1 MYGIIAQGI
10 RRLAATLEKRVLAR
24 LTFREKILLL
34 PAVTAAALLIT
45 SLIMLVSG
53 VWGDR
58 TLKRIEHAD
67 YPAVQTARAMLN
79 SLGELQRALQ
89 DAVSSADAEKL
100 VQADSLRDQILAQIA
115 IAKANPNAE
124 PDELGELSNSISQ
137 YYLFARG
144 VTGRLIAGETGEDL
158 VTVLQRMRSSYNEVK
173 RQLET
178 NVSRHEASIANAFT
192 MARRIQRIGWVLVAG
207 VIVLS
212 IAALAMLSNLT
223 IAGLTKPLGDAVHVA
238 NRLAEGDMSTDIPE
252 GSNDEVGQLLRAMR
266 EMLRYLRDM
275 ARVAEAVAEGDL
287 TVKVKPRSAQDS
299 FGQALAKMS
308 AYLNETSIVAANIAA
323 GILSNR
329 ISVRSERDKFGNTFS
344 QMLDGLSR
352 VVLELR
358 LAADAIAA
366 ASSQIAESAHHLSES
381 AAEEVANVQST
392 TASLQLIDSLIAQS
406 ASSSRQMEMMA
417 VQGASDAKQSSDAAH
432 DTVRALK
439 AILER
444 NIFIEEIAT
453 ETNLLALNAAIEAA
467 RAGDAG
473 RGFGVV
479 ASEIRK
485 LAERSKN
492 SAREISELAAT
503 SREVAERAG
512 QHLAT
517 LVPSIHRT
525 TALVHEVAAA
535 ASEQSKG
542 VKDVNLAMSVLDKAT
557 QNNAASAQELAAI
570 AEEMAAQAESLQQL
584 LSFFRLAGQEEPR
597 AISGGL
603 EGSRT
608 RRNRLPTDALQPSAT
623 NIA

>member
-1 MYGIIAQGI
+1 MYGVIAPGV
-10 RRLAATLEKRVLAR
+10 RRLAASLEKRVLTR

-34 PAVTAAALLIT
+34 PAVTASALLIT
-45 SLIMLVSG
+45 SLIMLASG
-53 VWGDR
+53 IWGNR
-58 TLKRIEHAD
+58 TLRKIEHGD
-67 YPAVQTARAMLN
+67 YPAVQTARAMLS
-79 SLGELQRALQ
+79 SLGTLQRTLQ
-89 DAVSSADAEKL
+89 DAVSSADADKL
-100 VQADSLRDQILAQIA
+100 VQADSLRDQILSQIA
-115 IAKANPNAE
+115 IAKANANAE
-124 PDELGELSNSISQ
+124 PDELADLSAVFSQ

-144 VTGRLIAGETGEDL
+144 VTGRLIAGEAGEDL
-158 VTVLQRMRSSYNEVK
+158 VTVLHRMRSSYNKVK
-173 RQLET
+173 GQLEA
-178 NVSRHEASIANAFT
+178 NVAGHEASIAHAFT
-192 MARRIQRIGWVLVAG
+192 SARRIQRIGWILVGA
-207 VIVLS
+207 VIVLCV
-212 IAALAMLSNLT
+212 AALAMLSSLT

-275 ARVAEAVAEGDL
+275 ARVAEAIAEGDL
-287 TVKVKPRSAQDS
+287 SIKVKPRSAHDS

-308 AYLNETSIVAANIAA
+308 GYLNETSIVAANIAA
-323 GILSNR
+323 GILSN
-329 ISVRSERDKFGNTFS
+329 SVVVRSERDKFGNTFA

-406 ASSSRQMEMMA
+406 ASSSQQMETMA
-417 VQGASDAKQSSDAAH
+417 VQGAGDAEKSADAAH

-444 NIFIEEIAT
+444 NVFIEEIAT

-485 LAERSKN
+485 LAERSKS

-512 QHLAT
+512 EHLAT

-542 VKDVNLAMSVLDKAT
+542 VKDVNSAMSVLDKAT
-557 QNNAASAQELAAI
+557 QGNAASAQELAAI
-570 AEEMAAQAESLQQL
+570 AEEMAAQAESLQHL
-584 LSFFRLAGQEEPR
+584 LSFFRLAGQDKTPATDGGRVAPATRKHRRTTGAFER
-597 AISGGL
+597 SGI
-603 EGSRT
+603 
-608 RRNRLPTDALQPSAT
+608 NVA
-623 NIA
+623 